1 MSYDL
6 LVKELERIAPAMEVD
21 VSQTIRNAATAI
33 ERLEFNLNDWEAHA
47 SLDYDE
53 NGTNW
58 GIGGYLC
65 SECHGLCAKG
75 DRFCR
80 HCGARFDRG
89 TRYECRI
96 QY

>member
-1 MSYDL
+1 MNE
-6 LVKELERIAPAMEVD
+6 VK
-21 VSQTIRNAATAI
+21 
-33 ERLEFNLNDWEAHA
+33 HA

-65 SECHGLCAKG
+65 SECHGLCEKG

-80 HCGARFDRG
+80 HCGARFDG
-89 TRYECRI
+89 GIRYEHETQRRET
-96 QY
+96 

>member
-21 VSQTIRNAATAI
+21 VAQTIRNAATAI
-33 ERLEFNLNDWEAHA
+33 ERLEFSLNDWEAHA

-65 SECHGLCAKG
+65 GECHGLCAKG